1 LRTFHHGGPSS
12 ISGNSVN
19 GTGTGVGF
27 RLSARSD
34 PPGCCNTA
42 RCVRSVRWQ
51 VDSVEQ
57 SAFFRAANVT
67 ARRHDIRVQGF
78 FRTWQSLK
86 SESAARLQVRIVTVD
101 HTFSHFNPQT
111 IFLYSLPLYCPRSE
125 PRCSY
130 TCTLQKT
137 YGGVQVD
144 LHSFLNLELGGG
156 QSASRPNCFGP
167 REKDPRN
174 LLNRKLGRSK
184 RRPGC
189 SGEGK

>member
-27 RLSARSD
+27 PLSARSD

-51 VDSVEQ
+51 VDSAEQ

-78 FRTWQSLK
+78 FRTRQSLK
-86 SESAARLQVRIVTVD
+86 SEGAARLQVRIITVD
-101 HTFSHFNPQT
+101 HTFCHFNPQT
-111 IFLYSLPLYCPRSE
+111 IFSILSLYSPE
-125 PRCSY
+125 
-130 TCTLQKT
+130 
-137 YGGVQVD
+137 V
-144 LHSFLNLELGGG
+144 NL
-156 QSASRPNCFGP
+156 AAVTPVHY
-167 REKDPRN
+167 
-174 LLNRKLGRSK
+174 K
-184 RRPGC
+184 RRMAEYRW
-189 SGEGK
+189 SSTHS